1 MIALTCIATCS
12 ITAMMKFVFQDIDVL
27 KVEVVLD
34 VVDVASD
41 IPTEEIYDSS
51 IAEIYPMSLGI
62 FLLYLSFFCLRL
74 INLSLSFRAHGPR
87 RP

>member
-1 MIALTCIATCS
+1 
-12 ITAMMKFVFQDIDVL
+12 MKFVFQDIDVL

-34 VVDVASD
+34 VVDAASD
-41 IPTEEIYDSS
+41 ITAEEIYDSS
-51 IAEIYPMSLGI
+51 IAEIYRMSLGI

-74 INLSLSFRAHGPR
+74 IILSLSFRAHGPG